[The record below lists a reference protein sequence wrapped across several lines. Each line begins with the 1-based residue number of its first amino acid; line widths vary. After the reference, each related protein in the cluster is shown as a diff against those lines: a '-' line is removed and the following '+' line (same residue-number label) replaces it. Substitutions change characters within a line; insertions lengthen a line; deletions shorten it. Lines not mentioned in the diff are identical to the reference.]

1 MSEQR
6 LIEDLHARI
15 PRQGPNWL
23 SGLRGSAADALAARG
38 LPTSRSEAWRFTSL
52 RGVVDRSF
60 AEAPRPV
67 PADVLPW
74 ADQAEAALAQALG
87 ADVAR
92 LWVLGGQPHIP
103 ENAALPEGVQAA
115 TLGQASPELTD
126 AAASAL
132 GHIARIEHFAALNA
146 AMFEDALIVHVAAD
160 ARPAQPLHIVC
171 ASMPGDTATAAY
183 PRILVVLEP
192 GARLMLVETLFV
204 QPGAPQL
211 VNAVTEIAV
220 GAGASIEHV
229 RVQRGGADAYQVSH
243 VAVHQAQGSTYR
255 SHVVTLGGAL
265 TRLDLDVKLA
275 APEARCELYGVY
287 HAGRGEHVDHYTL
300 IEHQAPR
307 CSSQERYRGIVDGNG
322 HAVFD
327 GTVVVARD
335 AQHTDA
341 HQENRNLLLGDDAV
355 VHTKPH
361 LRIDADDV
369 KCSHGAT
376 VGSLDPGQLFYLRAR
391 GVGEPEARALLTYAF
406 VRELLD
412 EVSHAPLAR
421 ALAAA
426 VRARLPHGET
436 LAESLPEEMPEA
448 IIDVRPEVKIDA
460 QPQEQNP

>member
-6 LIEDLHARI
+6 LIEDLGARI
-15 PRQGPNWL
+15 PRQGPGWL
-23 SGLRGSAADALAARG
+23 SGLRGSAADALTARG
-38 LPTSRSEAWRFTSL
+38 LPTSRHEAWRFTSL

-60 AEAPRPV
+60 AGAPRPA

-74 ADQAEAALAQALG
+74 ADQAEREVAQALG
-87 ADVAR
+87 AQAAR
-92 LWVLGGQPHIP
+92 LWVLGGQPHVP
-103 ENAALPEGVQAA
+103 EHAALPEGVQAA
-115 TLGQASPELTD
+115 TLGHAPAEVAD

-132 GHIARIEHFAALNA
+132 GHIARVEHFAALNA
-146 AMFEDALIVHVAAD
+146 ALFDDALIVHVAAH

-171 ASMPGDTATAAY
+171 ASVPGEEPTAAY
-183 PRILVVLEP
+183 PRVLVVLEP
-192 GARLMLVETLFV
+192 GAELTLVETLLV
-204 QPGAPQL
+204 RPGAPQL

-220 GAGASIEHV
+220 GAGATLEHV
-229 RVQRGGADAYQVSH
+229 RVHRGAAEAYQVSH

-255 SHVVTLGGAL
+255 SRVLTLGGTL

-275 APEARCELYGVY
+275 APEARCQLDGVY

-307 CSSQERYRGIVDGNG
+307 CASQERYRGIVDGNG

-391 GVGEPEARALLTYAF
+391 GVGEAEARALLTYAF

-412 EVSHAPLAR
+412 EVAHAPLSR

-426 VRARLPHGET
+426 VRARLPHGDS
-436 LAESLPEEMPEA
+436 LAESLPEAGPAAGIDEA
-448 IIDVRPEVKIDA
+448 IA
-460 QPQEQNP
+460 ANTQEQTP